1 MILFL
6 FFELCLWFGRVVYV
20 GVFFSYIFIYFIFFF
35 AQTSDEIKSVK
46 GIMENEIPQ
55 VEQTSSDE
63 TNSVKEMET
72 EIQQVEE
79 NSEADSLE
87 GKEITAKRGT
97 KPPLNFLAILNDANI
112 SIQDFSPDE
121 LCNQLYKGVFIE
133 PKKLASSLS
142 ISPDL
147 IYIDGTLYHIISS
160 YFIVILRSI

>member
-1 MILFL
+1 
-6 FFELCLWFGRVVYV
+6 
-20 GVFFSYIFIYFIFFF
+20 
-35 AQTSDEIKSVK
+35 
-46 GIMENEIPQ
+46 MEYEIPQ

-63 TNSVKEMET
+63 TNSVKEMEP

-112 SIQDFSPDE
+112 PIHDFSPDE

-133 PKKLASSLS
+133 PKTLASSLS

-160 YFIVILRSI
+160 CFIVILCSI